1 MTAIDNADPS
11 SSRATS
17 DSRATINGYICMF
30 AQRVGA
36 DLDPLDSTGFSEFV
50 CDQFTVGITA
60 NPEHDMLL
68 MVVPMEGVNTELDG
82 HVARAL
88 LALNF
93 IETGPCSFA
102 IDEEKQRL
110 CLRVLRP
117 LTGLSYQEFEQL
129 LQAVAAIGR
138 SMRGRLKRLAEDP
151 AEQ

>member
-1 MTAIDNADPS
+1 MTTIDDTSPTS
-11 SSRATS
+11 SHAAS
-17 DSRATINGYICMF
+17 DSRATINGYIRTF

-50 CDQFTVGITA
+50 CDQLTVGITA
-60 NPEHDMLL
+60 NPEHDFLL
-68 MVVPMEGVNTELDG
+68 MVVPMEGIKLELDG
-82 HVARAL
+82 HVGRTL

-102 IDEEKQRL
+102 MDEEKRRL

-129 LQAVAAIGR
+129 LQAMAAIGR
-138 SMRGRLKRLAEDP
+138 SMRARLNQLAEDP
-151 AEQ
+151 PEQ